1 MFHMLCSKMHCSCD
15 TCEQVTGMAASKYKR
30 SLKKKLNSELAMV
43 VSSLRKE
50 NAYLKRTLAELTHQQ
65 LQHNKLVEVIML
77 TLLSLIIFTIFLYQY
92 ILPIF
97 KRCFVVSPCRD
108 SSLLK
113 PSGSSVPGN
122 LGRNMRKLLHPLS
135 SCVKKKRDQWMQ

>member
-1 MFHMLCSKMHCSCD
+1 
-15 TCEQVTGMAASKYKR
+15 MAASKYKR

-65 LQHNKLVEVIML
+65 SQHNKLVEVIML

-92 ILPIF
+92 ILF

-113 PSGSSVPGN
+113 PSGSSVPRN
-122 LGRNMRKLLHPLS
+122 LG
-135 SCVKKKRDQWMQ
+135 

>member
-1 MFHMLCSKMHCSCD
+1 MFHMLYSKMHCSCD

-65 LQHNKLVEVIML
+65 SQHNKLVEVIML
-77 TLLSLIIFTIFLYQY
+77 TLLSLIIFTIFCINTSCQY
-92 ILPIF
+92 
-97 KRCFVVSPCRD
+97 
-108 SSLLK
+108 LK
-113 PSGSSVPGN
+113 DV
-122 LGRNMRKLLHPLS
+122 LFCLHAEIPLS
-135 SCVKKKRDQWMQ
+135 